1 MCKILISTLGLS
13 HEEWLCYR
21 KQGIGGSDAGA
32 VCGLNPYV
40 SPIQVFL
47 DKTSKE
53 LSQEAEQD
61 EKEAMRVGRDLEEY
75 VARRFTEA
83 SGLKVRRKNAI
94 LFQENYPFMLANV
107 DRMIVGEKAGLEC
120 KTASPYSADKWNG
133 DNVPEHYLI
142 QCHHYMAVTG
152 TSAWYL
158 AVLILGKEF
167 KYVRI
172 ERDEEII
179 SYLRQIEETFWKEHV
194 LKNIMP
200 NPDGSKAA
208 EEIIKRYFSHSIPD
222 SSIRLKEEFNEKLKR
237 REELLQLMGRLS
249 KEQSQI
255 EQEVKLYMNEH
266 EAAENEDFI
275 VTWKNYV
282 SKKLDTARLKKEVP
296 EIYQKYLQTSNSR
309 RFSVRTA

>member
-1 MCKILISTLGLS
+1 M
-13 HEEWLCYR
+13 
-21 KQGIGGSDAGA
+21 
-32 VCGLNPYV
+32 
-40 SPIQVFL
+40 
-47 DKTSKE
+47 
-53 LSQEAEQD
+53 
-61 EKEAMRVGRDLEEY
+61 
-75 VARRFTEA
+75 
-83 SGLKVRRKNAI
+83 
-94 LFQENYPFMLANV
+94 
-107 DRMIVGEKAGLEC
+107 
-120 KTASPYSADKWNG
+120 
-133 DNVPEHYLI
+133 
-142 QCHHYMAVTG
+142 
-152 TSAWYL
+152 
-158 AVLILGKEF
+158 
-167 KYVRI
+167 
-172 ERDEEII
+172 
-179 SYLRQIEETFWKEHV
+179 